1 MDKHTRKCAFRPSR
15 CDYCG
20 AVTTFNQLQD
30 HWEMCEEYPV
40 LCSEGCGEKV
50 PRRLMKTHVKEDC
63 AMVRRTCRYQAV
75 GCKFEGSG
83 PDLLEHEGKYMQYHL
98 LMVWRHLQDGAQA
111 LEVGGATGTN
121 GKMPHNVDTA
131 LTHVDGRISPNTC
144 LLYTSPSPRDS

>member
-1 MDKHTRKCAFRPSR
+1 M
-15 CDYCG
+15 
-20 AVTTFNQLQD
+20 
-30 HWEMCEEYPV
+30 

-83 PDLLEHEGKYMQYHL
+83 ADLLEHEGQYLQYHL
-98 LMVWRHLQDGAQA
+98 LMVWRHLQNGAQA
-111 LEVGGATGTN
+111 LEVGGAAVTN

-131 LTHVDGRISPNTC
+131 LTHVDGRITEITRQLGDNLTIVQQLKSETQPRTKHC